1 MQTRLKMMNFK
12 TLIVTIFFFVASDL
26 YADAS
31 KNKTEKDA
39 KVGLGVTILLAEL
52 QTNDIAKQR
61 INGVKKNTVKNWH
74 LNAEQWEL
82 ARSGESML
90 AAPILNKVAV
100 SWLKNRDKVIEIQYP
115 GGEEGEF
122 WVQELMDWLVALGIP
137 TEKMLSTPGSG
148 ADDVIKLSLVN

>member
-1 MQTRLKMMNFK
+1 LIQIRLRMMNFK
-12 TLIVTIFFFVASDL
+12 ILIATISLFLASDL

-31 KNKTEKDA
+31 VNKIEKDA
-39 KVGLGVTILLAEL
+39 KVRQDVTILLAEL
-52 QTNDIAKQR
+52 QTSDAAKQR
-61 INGVKKNTVKNWH
+61 IDGVKNWH

-90 AAPILNKVAV
+90 AVPILNKVAV
-100 SWLKNRDKVIEIQYP
+100 SWLKNRDKIIEIQYP

-137 TEKMLSTPGSG
+137 TEKMLPTPGSG
-148 ADDVIKLSLVN
+148 ADDVIKLSLVR